1 MLRSIGFTG
10 DAELAAALQYLARH
24 LRWEVEEDLSRV
36 VGDVA
41 AHRIASTAR
50 DFLAW
55 QKDAGVRLGENV
67 AEYLT
72 EEAAL
77 VAPPAALARFGRDVA
92 DLVDALERLE
102 KRLDRIDA
110 KLRKHLTAPAPPS
123 ATETR
128 EAVALLVL
136 TGIALVV
143 SGIGPVD
150 RGTWVLEVAP
160 VLIAAPLLYF
170 TWRPFRLTPLTYRL
184 IFLHALIL
192 MLGGHYTYAHVPLG
206 FWLQDLFDF
215 ARNPYDRIGHFA
227 QGSSR
232 RSSRARSCSA
242 ARRSRPA
249 SGRSSSCAAS
259 ASRSARCTSSSSGG
273 RR

>member
-1 MLRSIGFTG
+1 VISLPAIAFVNHLLAEEPWAREKLAPFADKRVRVKAVPLPDLAFAVTAEGTLESAAEGEPDLTVTLSPADLPRLLQGDDTVLRSIGFTG

-36 VGDVA
+36 LGDVA

-110 KLRKHLTAPAPPS
+110 KLRNT
-123 ATETR
+123 
-128 EAVALLVL
+128 
-136 TGIALVV
+136 
-143 SGIGPVD
+143 
-150 RGTWVLEVAP
+150 
-160 VLIAAPLLYF
+160 
-170 TWRPFRLTPLTYRL
+170 
-184 IFLHALIL
+184 
-192 MLGGHYTYAHVPLG
+192 
-206 FWLQDLFDF
+206 
-215 ARNPYDRIGHFA
+215 
-227 QGSSR
+227 
-232 RSSRARSCSA
+232 
-242 ARRSRPA
+242 
-249 SGRSSSCAAS
+249 
-259 ASRSARCTSSSSGG
+259 
-273 RR
+273 